1 MKYFLILFLFFL
13 TFNSY
18 SQIFKEGEFV
28 KLPLRDYRNIR
39 CKLIVTD
46 SLIYNYKKLTILQDQ
61 RIINKDSTI
70 ELFNKKND
78 SCLDLLKKKDN
89 ILQEKDLI
97 IDSLDSQLYKSQVKC
112 GRLEKVSIG
121 LGVLTL
127 LFGILVFR

>member
-18 SQIFKEGEFV
+18 SQIVKEGEFV

-39 CKLIVTD
+39 CKLIVDD

-127 LFGILVFR
+127 LFGIIVFR